1 MTAKGKEQCEEL
13 RRLWAH
19 LEASKVITYT
29 SIYCNNYMIV
39 LSFKTFLNKC
49 YMLIID

>member
-19 LEASKVITYT
+19 LEVSKVFTYYYMVIT
-29 SIYCNNYMIV
+29 IMID
-39 LSFKTFLNKC
+39 L
-49 YMLIID
+49 